1 MLDYE
6 FLIGFHQYICPL
18 CSVLHREKTLPP
30 FLVSSVPSEL
40 LEEIGAGSGIPT

>member
-6 FLIGFHQYICPL
+6 FLLGFHQYICPL
-18 CSVLHREKTLPP
+18 CSVLHPEKTFPL

-40 LEEIGAGSGIPT
+40 SEEIGAGGGIPT